1 MTELLS
7 LSTIVKAKDTVM
19 IESKLHPKGRSYDLI
34 GLDDLG
40 PFEYQK
46 ILDRTAAADKL
57 GVIEKPTAAQA
68 RELGKALADILKIVA
83 PSIEPS
89 VVTRLN
95 NSQRAMI
102 VATWT
107 VSLTTERTASGSGEG
122 NARSRRTTGGSSRN
136 SKGSTAA
143 SRKRGSTSRRG

>member
-57 GVIEKPTAAQA
+57 GVIEQA
-68 RELGKALADILKIVA
+68 DRGAGARVGQGARGHPEDRRAEHRTFGGDSVEQLPAGDDRGYLDCLAHDGAHGLG
-83 PSIEPS
+83 
-89 VVTRLN
+89 
-95 NSQRAMI
+95 
-102 VATWT
+102 
-107 VSLTTERTASGSGEG
+107 ER
-122 NARSRRTTGGSSRN
+122 
-136 SKGSTAA
+136 
-143 SRKRGSTSRRG
+143 